1 MAINGPA
8 SPYRARDAFLGHIAR
23 SRDHGVS
30 HGALP
35 TRNPPKAIVA
45 SYGLS
50 PTQVKQ
56 RFFFQRLRFRAERG
70 TVCEPGST
78 LPVAYT
84 LCEDRTRLPHERR
97 SQWPFDTCTS
107 RRCSLHGRPLDR
119 STLMLVLVLEPL

>member
-8 SPYRARDAFLGHIAR
+8 SPYRARNAFLGHIAR

-50 PTQVKQ
+50 PTQVKGRGSSSSACGSEPNGAQ
-56 RFFFQRLRFRAERG
+56 FANRGARSPLLTPYARIERG
-70 TVCEPGST
+70 CPTSAGASG
-78 LPVAYT
+78 L
-84 LCEDRTRLPHERR
+84 LTRAH
-97 SQWPFDTCTS
+97 
-107 RRCSLHGRPLDR
+107 
-119 STLMLVLVLEPL
+119 